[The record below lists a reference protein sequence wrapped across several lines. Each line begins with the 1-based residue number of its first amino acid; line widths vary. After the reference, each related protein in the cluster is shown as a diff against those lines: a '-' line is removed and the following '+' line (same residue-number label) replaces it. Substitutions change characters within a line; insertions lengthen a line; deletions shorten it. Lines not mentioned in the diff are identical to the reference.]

1 MLNYTLQDVSGAFL
15 AFFLFFFV
23 IVTPGYTLGW
33 ALNLFDFRK
42 RSRLPQLALG
52 LCLSFGVT
60 PILLYLTSSLISQPF
75 SLLLLGGFAVTS
87 ATIMIKD
94 RRPFTREET
103 RLWKPL
109 FWLTAIW
116 TIFVILS
123 LVDIEWNGQSFFS
136 VVSYDQATRVSIIE
150 AITRT
155 GVPPVNPSYYPG
167 YPVKLTFLYYFW
179 YIVASYVDLIGGRFV
194 DAFAA
199 LTASSVWS
207 GLGLMAVI
215 ALYLQQREAKFAVAA
230 WRYARLG
237 IGLLAVSGLDVIPII
252 ILMARTGTIVG
263 SVDVWNTWIPAWL
276 SSNLWV
282 PHHVA
287 ALIAGLVA
295 MMLAHSARGKS
306 AARQWSIMAIAGM
319 AFASALGLSVYVTLI
334 FALFWIAWILALFL
348 QKTNP
353 HLVNNLNTWNSN
365 LRSSLLS
372 MIFAGIVAL
381 ILASPF
387 LVGLLKAGG
396 GARSFPIVFEVRS
409 FLQLESFVKNWSP
422 LSRELVMLAA
432 LPFNYLLELG
442 FFFVASLIW
451 LQQKRLKGIGENPF
465 FLAEGL
471 LLGSAFL
478 VGSFL
483 RSTLITSNDL
493 GWRAWLP
500 GQFILLVWGV
510 DVLAG
515 GGFSIVSKDEL
526 RARKLL
532 QVFLVLGVL
541 TTITDAILLRTA
553 WPIMT
558 GKEQTE
564 RYFSARPAY
573 EYLRQQLPADKII
586 QNNPN
591 NPLDPDRPSGLYGA
605 HQMVVAN
612 RTAYGI
618 PTKDFVNLSNTVEAL
633 FEDRNTL
640 NWSSIDILCN
650 SYFIDVLIINDA
662 DPIWNSFFTLQMQ
675 RAALFEND
683 RYAIFACGNFAQ
695 TQ

>member
-1 MLNYTLQDVSGAFL
+1 
-15 AFFLFFFV
+15 
-23 IVTPGYTLGW
+23 
-33 ALNLFDFRK
+33 
-42 RSRLPQLALG
+42 
-52 LCLSFGVT
+52 
-60 PILLYLTSSLISQPF
+60 
-75 SLLLLGGFAVTS
+75 
-87 ATIMIKD
+87 
-94 RRPFTREET
+94 
-103 RLWKPL
+103 
-109 FWLTAIW
+109 
-116 TIFVILS
+116 
-123 LVDIEWNGQSFFS
+123 
-136 VVSYDQATRVSIIE
+136 
-150 AITRT
+150 
-155 GVPPVNPSYYPG
+155 
-167 YPVKLTFLYYFW
+167 
-179 YIVASYVDLIGGRFV
+179 
-194 DAFAA
+194 
-199 LTASSVWS
+199 
-207 GLGLMAVI
+207 
-215 ALYLQQREAKFAVAA
+215 
-230 WRYARLG
+230 
-237 IGLLAVSGLDVIPII
+237 
-252 ILMARTGTIVG
+252 
-263 SVDVWNTWIPAWL
+263 
-276 SSNLWV
+276 
-282 PHHVA
+282 
-287 ALIAGLVA
+287 
-295 MMLAHSARGKS
+295 
-306 AARQWSIMAIAGM
+306 MAIAGM

-662 DPIWNSFFTLQMQ
+662 DPIWNSLSTLQMQ